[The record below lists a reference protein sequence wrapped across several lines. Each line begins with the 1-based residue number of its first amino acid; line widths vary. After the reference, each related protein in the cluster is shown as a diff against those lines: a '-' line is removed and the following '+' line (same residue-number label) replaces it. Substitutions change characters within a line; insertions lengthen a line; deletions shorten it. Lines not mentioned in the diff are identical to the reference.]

1 MKLTK
6 LKEAANV
13 VTLFASEHRT
23 SLMIGGGIAGMVIAG
38 ITAVRVTPKASMLLE
53 ERRCSKHDAYLENT
67 EANPQLTIKDYIQ
80 VTWKYYLPPIALA
93 TVSAGAIIFAH
104 KVDRKENAALAAAY
118 AISESRLKEYS
129 EKVLETVGEKKEKE
143 VRNAIDKD
151 RVNNNQPVDGE
162 IISTGQG
169 DTLCMDAWNGRYFYS
184 DIEVLRRAAVD
195 LSRAVLNDETV
206 TLNDF
211 YDRIDLPQTKNGD
224 FFAWEIGSHHEM
236 IELSFSSQLDFKKRP
251 VLVMDFK
258 FAPTYCDREPW

>member
-13 VTLFASEHRT
+13 VTMFASEHRT
-23 SLMIGGGIAGMVIAG
+23 SLMIGGGIAGMVVAG
-38 ITAVRVTPKASMLLE
+38 VTAVRVTPKASMLLE

-224 FFAWEIGSHHEM
+224 FFAWEIGNHHEM

-258 FAPTYCDREPW
+258 FAPTYYDREPW

>member
-1 MKLTK
+1 M
-6 LKEAANV
+6 V
-13 VTLFASEHRT
+13 
-23 SLMIGGGIAGMVIAG
+23 GGGIAGMVIAG
-38 ITAVRVTPKASMLLE
+38 VTAVRVTPKASMLLE

-151 RVNNNQPVDGE
+151 RVNNNQPVDSE

-224 FFAWEIGSHHEM
+224 FFAWEIGNHHEM

-258 FAPTYCDREPW
+258 FAPTYYDREPW

>member
-224 FFAWEIGSHHEM
+224 FFAWEIGNHHEM

-258 FAPTYCDREPW
+258 FAPTYYDREPW

>member
-23 SLMIGGGIAGMVIAG
+23 SLMVGGGIAGMVIAG

-224 FFAWEIGSHHEM
+224 FFAWEIGNHHEM

-258 FAPTYCDREPW
+258 FAPTYYDREPW

>member
-38 ITAVRVTPKASMLLE
+38 VTAVRVTPKASMLLE

-224 FFAWEIGSHHEM
+224 FFAWEIGNHHEM

>member
-23 SLMIGGGIAGMVIAG
+23 SLMVGGGIAGMVIAG

-104 KVDRKENAALAAAY
+104 KDDRKENAALAAAY

-151 RVNNNQPVDGE
+151 RVNNNQPVDSE

-211 YDRIDLPQTKNGD
+211 YDRVDLPQTKNGD
-224 FFAWEIGSHHEM
+224 FFAWEIGNHHEM

-258 FAPTYCDREPW
+258 FAPTYYDREPW

>member
-6 LKEAANV
+6 LKEAANA
-13 VTLFASEHRT
+13 VTMFASEHRT
-23 SLMIGGGIAGMVIAG
+23 SLMVGGGIAGMVIAG
-38 ITAVRVTPKASMLLE
+38 ITAVKVTPKASMLLE
-53 ERRCSKHDAYLENT
+53 ERRCKKHDAYLEDT
-67 EANPQLTIKDYIQ
+67 ESNPQLTIKDYIQ

-151 RVNNNQPVDGE
+151 RVEKNPPVDGE

-184 DIEVLRRAAVD
+184 DIEVLRRAAID
-195 LSRAVLNDETV
+195 LSRNVLDGETI

-211 YDRIDLPQTKNGD
+211 YDRINLPQAKNGD
-224 FFAWEIGSHHEM
+224 FFAWEIGNHHEM

-258 FAPTYCDREPW
+258 FMPKYYDIEPW

>member
-23 SLMIGGGIAGMVIAG
+23 SLMVGGGIAGMVIAG

-151 RVNNNQPVDGE
+151 RVNNNQPVDSE

-211 YDRIDLPQTKNGD
+211 YDRIDLPHTKNGD
-224 FFAWEIGSHHEM
+224 FFAWEIGNHHEM

-258 FAPTYCDREPW
+258 FAPTYYDREPW

>member
-6 LKEAANV
+6 LKEAVNV

-23 SLMIGGGIAGMVIAG
+23 SLMVGGGIAGMVIAG

-224 FFAWEIGSHHEM
+224 FFAWEIGNHHEM

-258 FAPTYCDREPW
+258 FAPTYYDREPW

>member
-13 VTLFASEHRT
+13 VTMFASEHRT
-23 SLMIGGGIAGMVIAG
+23 SLMIGGGIAGMMVAG
-38 ITAVRVTPKASMLLE
+38 VTAVRVTPKASMLLE

-224 FFAWEIGSHHEM
+224 FFAWEIGNHHEM

-258 FAPTYCDREPW
+258 FAPTYYDREPW

>member
-23 SLMIGGGIAGMVIAG
+23 SLMVGGGIAGMVIAG

-151 RVNNNQPVDGE
+151 RVNNNQPVDSE

-224 FFAWEIGSHHEM
+224 FFAWEIGNHHEM

>member
-23 SLMIGGGIAGMVIAG
+23 SLMVGGGIAGMVIAG

-151 RVNNNQPVDGE
+151 RVNNNQPVDSE
-162 IISTGQG
+162 IISTRQG

-224 FFAWEIGSHHEM
+224 FFAWEIGNHHEM

>member
-38 ITAVRVTPKASMLLE
+38 VTAVKVTPKASMLLE
-53 ERRCSKHDAYLENT
+53 ERKCKKHDEYLQDNEK
-67 EANPQLTIKDYIQ
+67 NPALTIKDYIQ

-93 TVSAGAIIFAH
+93 GISAGMIIFAH
-104 KVDRKENAALAAAY
+104 NVDKKQNAALAAAY

-151 RVNNNQPVDGE
+151 RVNNNPPVDGE

-184 DIEVLRRAAVD
+184 DIEVLRRAAID
-195 LSRAVLNDETV
+195 LSRTVLDGETV
-206 TLNDF
+206 SLNDF
-211 YDRIDLPQTKNGD
+211 YDRINLPMTKNGD
-224 FFAWEIGSHHEM
+224 FFAWEM

>member
-38 ITAVRVTPKASMLLE
+38 VTAVRVTPKASMLLE

-67 EANPQLTIKDYIQ
+67 EANPQLTIKDYVQ

-224 FFAWEIGSHHEM
+224 FFAWEIGNHHEM

-258 FAPTYCDREPW
+258 FAPTYYDREPW

>member
-38 ITAVRVTPKASMLLE
+38 VTAVRVTPKASMLLE

-151 RVNNNQPVDGE
+151 RVNNNQPVDSE

-211 YDRIDLPQTKNGD
+211 YDRINLPMTKNGD

>member
-23 SLMIGGGIAGMVIAG
+23 SLMVGGGIAGMVIAG
-38 ITAVRVTPKASMLLE
+38 VTAVRVTPKASMLLE

-151 RVNNNQPVDGE
+151 RVNNNQPVDSE

-224 FFAWEIGSHHEM
+224 FFAWEIGNHHEM

-258 FAPTYCDREPW
+258 FAPTYYDREPW

>member
-23 SLMIGGGIAGMVIAG
+23 SLMVGGGIAGMVIAG

-151 RVNNNQPVDGE
+151 RVNNNQPVDSE

-211 YDRIDLPQTKNGD
+211 YDRINLPMTKNGD

>member
-23 SLMIGGGIAGMVIAG
+23 SLMVGGGIAGMVIAG
-38 ITAVRVTPKASMLLE
+38 VTAVKVTPKASMLLE
-53 ERRCSKHDAYLENT
+53 ERRCSKHDAYLENAET
-67 EANPQLTIKDYIQ
+67 NPQLTIKDYIQ

-151 RVNNNQPVDGE
+151 RVTNNPPVDGE

-184 DIEVLRRAAVD
+184 DIEVLRRAAID
-195 LSRAVLNDETV
+195 LSRNVLDGETI

-211 YDRIDLPQTKNGD
+211 YDRINLPQAKNGD
-224 FFAWEIGSHHEM
+224 FFAWEIGNHHEM

-258 FAPTYCDREPW
+258 FMPKYYDVEPW

>member
-23 SLMIGGGIAGMVIAG
+23 SLMVGGGIAGMVIAG

-151 RVNNNQPVDGE
+151 RVNNNQPVDSE

-224 FFAWEIGSHHEM
+224 FFAWEIGNHHEM

-258 FAPTYCDREPW
+258 FAPTYYDREPW

>member
-38 ITAVRVTPKASMLLE
+38 VTAVRVTPKASMLLE

-104 KVDRKENAALAAAY
+104 KVDRKKNAALAAAY

-224 FFAWEIGSHHEM
+224 FFAWEIGNHHEM

-258 FAPTYCDREPW
+258 FAPTYYDREPW

>member
-23 SLMIGGGIAGMVIAG
+23 SLMVGGGIAGMAIAG

-151 RVNNNQPVDGE
+151 RVNNNQPVDSE

-224 FFAWEIGSHHEM
+224 FFAWEIGNHHEM

-258 FAPTYCDREPW
+258 FAPTYYDREPW

>member
-23 SLMIGGGIAGMVIAG
+23 SLMVGGGIAGMVIAG

-93 TVSAGAIIFAH
+93 TVSTGAIIFAH

-151 RVNNNQPVDGE
+151 RVNNNQPVDSE

-195 LSRAVLNDETV
+195 LSRAVLNDEAV

-224 FFAWEIGSHHEM
+224 FFAWEIGNHHEM

-258 FAPTYCDREPW
+258 FAPTYYDREPW

>member
-23 SLMIGGGIAGMVIAG
+23 SLMVGGGIAGMVIAG
-38 ITAVRVTPKASMLLE
+38 VTAVRVTPKASMLLE

-67 EANPQLTIKDYIQ
+67 ESNPQLTIKDYIQ

-151 RVNNNQPVDGE
+151 RVNNNQPVDSE

-224 FFAWEIGSHHEM
+224 FFAWEIGNHHEM

-258 FAPTYCDREPW
+258 FAPTYYDREPW

>member
-38 ITAVRVTPKASMLLE
+38 VTAVRVTPKASMLLE

-80 VTWKYYLPPIALA
+80 VMWKYYLPPIALA

-224 FFAWEIGSHHEM
+224 FFAWEIGNHHEM

-258 FAPTYCDREPW
+258 FAPTYYDREPW

>member
-23 SLMIGGGIAGMVIAG
+23 SLMVGGGIAGMVIAG
-38 ITAVRVTPKASMLLE
+38 VTAVRVTPKASMLLE

-151 RVNNNQPVDGE
+151 RVNNNPPVDGE

-224 FFAWEIGSHHEM
+224 FFAWEIGNHHEM

-258 FAPTYCDREPW
+258 FAPTYYDREPW

>member
-23 SLMIGGGIAGMVIAG
+23 SLMVGGGIAGMVIAG
-38 ITAVRVTPKASMLLE
+38 VTAVRVTPKASMLLE
-53 ERRCSKHDAYLENT
+53 ERRCSKHDAYLENA

-93 TVSAGAIIFAH
+93 MVSAGAIIFAH

-169 DTLCMDAWNGRYFYS
+169 DTLCMDTWNGRYFYS

-224 FFAWEIGSHHEM
+224 FFAWEIGNHHEM

-258 FAPTYCDREPW
+258 FAPTYYDREPW

>member
-23 SLMIGGGIAGMVIAG
+23 SLMVGGGIAGMVIAG
-38 ITAVRVTPKASMLLE
+38 VTAVRVTPKASMLLE

-129 EKVLETVGEKKEKE
+129 EKVLETVSEKKEKE

-224 FFAWEIGSHHEM
+224 FFAWEIGNHHEM

-258 FAPTYCDREPW
+258 FAPTYYDREPW

>member
-38 ITAVRVTPKASMLLE
+38 VTAVRVTPKASMLLE

-143 VRNAIDKD
+143 VRDAIDKD

-224 FFAWEIGSHHEM
+224 FFAWEIGNHHEM

-258 FAPTYCDREPW
+258 FAPTYYDREPW

>member
-23 SLMIGGGIAGMVIAG
+23 SLMVGGGIAGMVIAG
-38 ITAVRVTPKASMLLE
+38 VTAVRVTPKASMLLE

-224 FFAWEIGSHHEM
+224 FFAWEIGNHHGM

-258 FAPTYCDREPW
+258 FAPTYYDREPW

>member
-13 VTLFASEHRT
+13 ATLFASEHRT
-23 SLMIGGGIAGMVIAG
+23 SLMVGGGIAGMVIAG
-38 ITAVRVTPKASMLLE
+38 VTAVRVTPKASMLLE

-224 FFAWEIGSHHEM
+224 FFAWEIGNHHEM

-258 FAPTYCDREPW
+258 FAPTYYDREPW

>member
-23 SLMIGGGIAGMVIAG
+23 SLMVGGGIAGMVIAG
-38 ITAVRVTPKASMLLE
+38 VTAVRVTPKASMLLE

-143 VRNAIDKD
+143 VRDAIDKD

-224 FFAWEIGSHHEM
+224 FFAWEIGNHHEM

-258 FAPTYCDREPW
+258 FAPTYYDREPW

>member
-23 SLMIGGGIAGMVIAG
+23 SLMVGGGIAGMVIAG
-38 ITAVRVTPKASMLLE
+38 VTAVRVTPKVSMLLE

-93 TVSAGAIIFAH
+93 TVSAGTIIFAH

-151 RVNNNQPVDGE
+151 RVNNNQPVDSE

-224 FFAWEIGSHHEM
+224 FFAWEIGNHHEM

-258 FAPTYCDREPW
+258 FAPTYYDREPW